1 MGLLKIANAQPAEV
15 DVDFSVL
22 EAVREMA
29 KLKVGATAV
38 MENGKLVGI
47 FTERDLMMRVVN
59 KEQNLRETKVRDV
72 MTSPVVTTT
81 DKTPAVEAMDLMVE
95 RHLRHLPVVGEN
107 GQLLGMLSIR
117 GLLHDRV
124 DALHRELHSL
134 DQYLLN
140 DGPGG

>member
-72 MTSPVVTTT
+72 IT
-81 DKTPAVEAMDLMVE
+81 KTVLQ
-95 RHLRHLPVVGEN
+95 R
-107 GQLLGMLSIR
+107 
-117 GLLHDRV
+117 
-124 DALHRELHSL
+124 
-134 DQYLLN
+134 
-140 DGPGG
+140 